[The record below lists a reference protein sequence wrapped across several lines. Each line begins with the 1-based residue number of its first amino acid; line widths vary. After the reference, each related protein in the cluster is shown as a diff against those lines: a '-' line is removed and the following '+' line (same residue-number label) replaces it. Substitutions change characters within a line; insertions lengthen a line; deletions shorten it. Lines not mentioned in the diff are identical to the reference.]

1 MPRAMS
7 TEFAHSRN
15 ATAGTL
21 KRAHLNPEIVSERG
35 LRFAA
40 YSIATKNMDKI
51 ENVVSSQFD
60 LLTHLKEKWNFS
72 VPDNIMLCRNS
83 EDIEHAVKT
92 FERLRSSL
100 AYDMDGIVFK
110 MNSIRAQRE
119 MGRTYLYLSILF
131 HMTMT

>member
-1 MPRAMS
+1 
-7 TEFAHSRN
+7 
-15 ATAGTL
+15 
-21 KRAHLNPEIVSERG
+21 
-35 LRFAA
+35 
-40 YSIATKNMDKI
+40 
-51 ENVVSSQFD
+51 
-60 LLTHLKEKWNFS
+60 
-72 VPDNIMLCRNS
+72 MLCRNS